1 MGRLLVNVDISN
13 GCAPSSP
20 RPIAPPRC
28 AKKSYFWVTIGDT
41 ARKRAD
47 RWPLTLSPCA
57 RSMKT
62 GAMFIP
68 RSKAIARANY
78 EFAFADLRITSR

>member
-1 MGRLLVNVDISN
+1 
-13 GCAPSSP
+13 
-20 RPIAPPRC
+20 
-28 AKKSYFWVTIGDT
+28 VTIGDT
-41 ARKRAD
+41 ARKRAY

-62 GAMFIP
+62 GAMFTP

-78 EFAFADLRITSR
+78 EFAFADLRITSL